1 MPTTRPR
8 HVITES
14 DELARALDEA
24 AKRWPEDRGHRSR
37 LLTHLLREG
46 HRAVTAQHEHTT
58 RSRRETVTA
67 TSGILTG
74 VYEPNY
80 LGALREDWPA

>member
-1 MPTTRPR
+1 
-8 HVITES
+8 
-14 DELARALDEA
+14 
-24 AKRWPEDRGHRSR
+24 
-37 LLTHLLREG
+37 
-46 HRAVTAQHEHTT
+46 
-58 RSRRETVTA
+58 VTA